1 MTSRR
6 RRRRPREH
14 TIGDVIRTMRERR
27 GLSQR
32 DLASNARVS
41 QPYLA
46 QLENGTR
53 KRPAFDIVV
62 KIARGL
68 GLSLDE
74 LSALVSRE

>member
-1 MTSRR
+1 MTSRGR
-6 RRRRPREH
+6 RQRPAEL
-14 TIGDVIRTMRERR
+14 TIGEVIRTIREAR

-32 DLASNARVS
+32 DLAATARIS

-68 GLSLDE
+68 GMSLDE
-74 LSALVSRE
+74 LSERVSRG